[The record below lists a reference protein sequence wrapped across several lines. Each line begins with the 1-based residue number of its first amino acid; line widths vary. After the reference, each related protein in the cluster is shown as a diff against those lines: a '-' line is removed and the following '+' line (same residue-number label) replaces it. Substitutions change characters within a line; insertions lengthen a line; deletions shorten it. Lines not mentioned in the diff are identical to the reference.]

1 MAKNKRNMLKL
12 ALKSGVANGIS
23 NWQRCLSKG
32 LKNKEVWEKKKEGHT
47 EGIILAGAGFD
58 ERRGRLVSLS
68 GRGKVCARKGDP
80 KCLAELQPNP
90 STRSTVS
97 KPRLTM

>member
-1 MAKNKRNMLKL
+1 MLKL

-47 EGIILAGAGFD
+47 GKEKGLFLPEQALMKGGEAGLSVGEGEG
-58 ERRGRLVSLS
+58 
-68 GRGKVCARKGDP
+68 VCQEGG
-80 KCLAELQPNP
+80 
-90 STRSTVS
+90 S
-97 KPRLTM
+97 